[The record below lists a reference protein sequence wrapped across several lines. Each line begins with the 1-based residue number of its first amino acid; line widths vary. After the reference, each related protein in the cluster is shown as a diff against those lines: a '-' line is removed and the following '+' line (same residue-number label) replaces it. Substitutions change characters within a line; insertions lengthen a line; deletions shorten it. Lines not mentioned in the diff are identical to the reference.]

1 MADNLLQVARD
12 IPERYVRELS
22 TEDLNAIADGR
33 DDDVSM
39 SGLQI
44 LMKGKEDLGIGELL
58 DIGGA
63 VAGAGTGAAIGSA
76 FGPVGTVVGGVI
88 GGAVGTF
95 AGEVAEDVIADREVQ
110 LGFQEGGAA
119 REATIGAVFDTVTL
133 GAGRGIR
140 AYRGYRAANPS
151 LSEMGQEFRPILDV
165 IDAAPDSPA
174 ALAQAQEFALRSGG
188 PSLSPT
194 ATESASMLTQIGREL
209 GEMGIFSSKYYDE
222 DIAKQKDAVLDAFTS
237 FSNQGVARTQT
248 ELGKEFITL
257 KSAADKAM
265 HTVYGSQLDTLKNLK
280 SARSWVTVE
289 PIVKNLREFSKK
301 YEATLFKPFEGQVV
315 VSSLDE
321 GAVSLINNLVSELSG
336 AVTGRFAK
344 SRLEDV
350 INLEK
355 RINQEISKMV
365 PGSAYG
371 NGVARRQLQEL
382 HNEIRK
388 TTIGMIRKVDPSMA
402 KIYQRMQREYKNGLD
417 FLDERGVEN
426 LIKNGV
432 NKEAYQA
439 IGRDLLGKNQ
449 EKTKKLMTLAE
460 RSIAMK
466 AKTKPKMD
474 VRSEI
479 NKFRESVRASYLK
492 ENNMVETKTTGRA
505 DPIRNIFSEDSGA
518 VTLLR
523 SADSAKQIFGERW
536 PELKK
541 LLNHVVT
548 MSKTRNRKTF
558 SLALS
563 SAEIAAGIGVIG
575 GLGAVGGGL
584 VGAGVGSLAASAL
597 ILTAPIFLYKLTSR
611 PSLVN
616 KYIALD
622 NQLEKAARTMSP
634 EQIPE
639 ILISNVSKLLSE
651 LPEEDVLDIRQ
662 AVSDPNYNFGQ

>member
-151 LSEMGQEFRPILDV
+151 LSEMGQEFRPVLDV
-165 IDAAPDSPA
+165 MDAAPDSPA
-174 ALAQAQEFALRSGG
+174 ALAQTQDFLLRSGG

-194 ATESASMLTQIGREL
+194 ATESASMVTQIGREL
-209 GEMGIFSSKYYDE
+209 GEMGIFSAKYYDD
-222 DIAKQKDAVLDAFTS
+222 DIAKQKDIVLDAFTS
-237 FSNQGVARTQT
+237 FSNQGLARTQE
-248 ELGKEFITL
+248 ELGKEIITL

-301 YEATLFKPFEGQVV
+301 YESTLVVPFEGQVV
-315 VSSLDE
+315 TSSLDE

-336 AVTGRFAK
+336 SVTGRFAK

-371 NGVARRQLQEL
+371 NGVARGQLQEL

-417 FLDERGVEN
+417 FLDERGIEN

-439 IGRDLLGKNQ
+439 IGRDLLGKNP
-449 EKTKKLMTLAE
+449 EKAKKLMTLAE

-466 AKTKPKMD
+466 TKTKPKMD

-479 NKFRESVRASYLK
+479 NKFRESIRASYLK
-492 ENNMVETKTTGRA
+492 ESNMVETKTTGRA

-518 VTLLR
+518 MTLLR
-523 SADSAKQIFGERW
+523 NSDSSKAVFGERW
-536 PELKK
+536 PEFKK
-541 LLNHVVT
+541 LLNHVVS
-548 MSKTRNRKTF
+548 MSKTRNRETF
-558 SLALS
+558 SLALR
-563 SAEIAAGIGVIG
+563 SAELQGGV
-575 GLGAVGGGL
+575 AV
-584 VGAGVGSLAASAL
+584 ASAL
-597 ILTAPIFLYKLTSR
+597 GGFFAGSVGTGLLGAATILTAPILLYKLTSR
-611 PSLVN
+611 PSLIN

>member
-151 LSEMGQEFRPILDV
+151 LSEMGQEFRPVLDV
-165 IDAAPDSPA
+165 MDAAPDSPA
-174 ALAQAQEFALRSGG
+174 ALAQTQDFLLRSGG

-194 ATESASMLTQIGREL
+194 ATESASMVTQIGREL

-222 DIAKQKDAVLDAFTS
+222 DIAKQKDIVLDAFTS
-237 FSNQGVARTQT
+237 FSNQGLAKTQQ
-248 ELGKEFITL
+248 ELGKEVITL

-280 SARSWVTVE
+280 SAKSWVSVE

-301 YEATLFKPFEGQVV
+301 YESTLFKPFEGQVV

-336 AVTGRFAK
+336 SVTGRFAK

-371 NGVARRQLQEL
+371 NGVARGQLQEL

-402 KIYQRMQREYKNGLD
+402 KIYQRMQKEYKNGLD
-417 FLDERGVEN
+417 FLDERGIEN

-439 IGRDLLGKNQ
+439 IGRDLLGKNP
-449 EKTKKLMTLAE
+449 EKAKKLMTLAE

-466 AKTKPKMD
+466 AKTRPKMD
-474 VRSEI
+474 VSSEI
-479 NKFRESVRASYLK
+479 NKFRESIRASYLK
-492 ENNMVETKTTGRA
+492 ESNMVETKATGRT

-518 VTLLR
+518 MTLLR
-523 SADSAKQIFGERW
+523 NSDSSKAVFGERW
-536 PELKK
+536 PEFKK
-541 LLNHVVT
+541 LLNHVVS
-548 MSKTRNRKTF
+548 MSKTRNRETF
-558 SLALS
+558 SLALR
-563 SAEIAAGIGVIG
+563 SAE
-575 GLGAVGGGL
+575 
-584 VGAGVGSLAASAL
+584 VGAGVALAAFASPGTGLLGAAT
-597 ILTAPIFLYKLTSR
+597 ILTAPILLYKLTSR

>member
-1 MADNLLQVARD
+1 MSDNLLQVARD

-22 TEDLNAIADGR
+22 TEDLNAISDGR
-33 DDDVSM
+33 DNDVSM

-95 AGEVAEDVIADREVQ
+95 AGEAAEDVIADREVQ

-119 REATIGAVFDTVTL
+119 REAAIGAVFDTVTL
-133 GAGRGIR
+133 GVGRGIR

-151 LSEMGQEFRPILDV
+151 LSEMGKEFKPVLDV
-165 IDAAPDSPA
+165 MDAAPDSPA
-174 ALAQAQEFALRSGG
+174 ALAQAQEFLLRSGG
-188 PSLSPT
+188 PSLSPI

-209 GEMGIFSSKYYDE
+209 GEMGIFSARYYDD
-222 DIAKQKDAVLDAFTS
+222 DIAKQKDVVLDAFTS
-237 FSNQGVARTQT
+237 FSNQGLAKTQA
-248 ELGKEFITL
+248 ELGKEVITL

-265 HTVYGSQLDTLKNLK
+265 HTVYGSQLDTLKELK

-301 YEATLFKPFEGQVV
+301 YESTLFKPFEGQVV

-336 AVTGRFAK
+336 SVTGRFAK

-355 RINQEISKMV
+355 RINQEISKMA

-371 NGVARRQLQEL
+371 NGVARGQLKEL

-402 KIYQRMQREYKNGLD
+402 KIYQRMQKEYKNGLD
-417 FLDERGVEN
+417 FLDERGIEN

-439 IGRDLLGKNQ
+439 IGRDLLGKNP
-449 EKTKKLMTLAE
+449 EKAKKLMRLAE

-466 AKTKPKMD
+466 AKTRPKMD
-474 VRSEI
+474 VPSEV
-479 NKFRESVRASYLK
+479 NKLRESVRASYLK
-492 ENNMVETKTTGRA
+492 ESNMVETKATGRA

-518 VTLLR
+518 MTLLR
-523 SADSAKQIFGERW
+523 NAESSKAVFGERW
-536 PELKK
+536 PEFKK
-541 LLNHVVT
+541 LLNHVAS
-548 MSKTRNRKTF
+548 MSKTRNRETF
-558 SLALS
+558 SLALR
-563 SAEIAAGIGVIG
+563 SAELQGGV
-575 GLGAVGGGL
+575 AV
-584 VGAGVGSLAASAL
+584 ASAL
-597 ILTAPIFLYKLTSR
+597 GGFFAGSVGTGLLGAATILTAPILLYKLTSR
-611 PSLVN
+611 PSLIN

-622 NQLEKAARTMSP
+622 NQLEKAAKTMSP

>member
-33 DDDVSM
+33 DDEVSM

-44 LMKGKEDLGIGELL
+44 LMKGKEDLGFGELL

-63 VAGAGTGAAIGSA
+63 MAGAGTGAVIGSA

-119 REATIGAVFDTVTL
+119 REAAIGAVFDTVTL
-133 GAGRGIR
+133 GVGRGIR
-140 AYRGYRAANPS
+140 AYRGYRAASPS
-151 LSEMGQEFRPILDV
+151 LAEMGQEFRPVLEV
-165 IDAAPDSPA
+165 MDAAPDSPA
-174 ALAQAQEFALRSGG
+174 ALAQTQEFLLRSGG
-188 PSLSPT
+188 PSLSPI
-194 ATESASMLTQIGREL
+194 ATESASMVTQIGREL

-222 DIAKQKDAVLDAFTS
+222 DIAKQKDIVLDAFTS
-237 FSNQGVARTQT
+237 FSNQGLARTQE
-248 ELGKEFITL
+248 ELGKEIITL

-289 PIVKNLREFSKK
+289 PIVNNLREFSKK
-301 YEATLFKPFEGQVV
+301 YESTLVVPFEGQVV
-315 VSSLDE
+315 TSSLDE
-321 GAVSLINNLVSELSG
+321 GAISLINNLTSELSG
-336 AVTGRFAK
+336 SVAGRFAK
-344 SRLEDV
+344 SRLSDV

-388 TTIGMIRKVDPSMA
+388 TTIGMMRKVDPSMA
-402 KIYQRMQREYKNGLD
+402 KIYQRMQTEYKNGLD
-417 FLDERGVEN
+417 FLDEKGIET

-439 IGRDLLGKNQ
+439 IGRDLLGKNP
-449 EKTKKLMTLAE
+449 EKAKKLMTLAE
-460 RSIAMK
+460 RSIAVK
-466 AKTKPKMD
+466 AKTRPNMD
-474 VRSEI
+474 VRSEV
-479 NKFRESVRASYLK
+479 NKLRESIRASYLK
-492 ENNMVETKTTGRA
+492 EMNMVETKTTGRS

-518 VTLLR
+518 MTLLR
-523 SADSAKQIFGERW
+523 NADSSKAVFGERW
-536 PELKK
+536 PEFKK
-541 LLNHVVT
+541 LLNHVVS
-548 MSKTRNRKTF
+548 MSKTRNRETF
-558 SLALS
+558 SLALR
-563 SAEIAAGIGVIG
+563 SAE
-575 GLGAVGGGL
+575 
-584 VGAGVGSLAASAL
+584 VGAGVALAAFASPGAGL
-597 ILTAPIFLYKLTSR
+597 LGAVAILTAPILLYKLTSR

-622 NQLEKAARTMSP
+622 NQLEKVARTMSP